1 MEHLKTKSKYG
12 YTHEEIEELLNQHPE
27 VNKDMFFEALMGNT
41 GIVDDGKFITYFSDV
56 ELAFRCGIENRK
68 VKLSEWD

>member
-12 YTHEEIEELLNQHPE
+12 YTHEEIEELLKLNPE
-27 VNKDMFFEALMGNT
+27 VNKDMFFKALMGVT
-41 GIVDDGKFITYFSDV
+41 GIVDNGEFVTYFSDV
-56 ELAFRCGIENRK
+56 ELAFRCGIENRE